1 MGYFVSALIVGLC
14 LYLVI
19 QPFFTNKK
27 EWRRDEVKDDLDSM
41 TLEQA
46 YATINELEMEFNMG
60 KLPEKDYQSLKAQYE
75 RIAAS
80 KLKEEAYEGGSP
92 DKTADPE
99 AGEADNTID
108 DEINRELEEM
118 REKRKGE

>member
-60 KLPEKDYQSLKAQYE
+60 KLPEKDYQTLKAQYE

-80 KLKEEAYEGGSP
+80 KLKEEAYAGGSP
-92 DKTADPE
+92 DKKADSE
-99 AGEADNTID
+99 TGKADNTID

-118 REKRKGE
+118 RQKRKGE

>member
-14 LYLVI
+14 IYLVI

-27 EWRRDEVKDDLDSM
+27 EWRRDEVKDDLDDI

-80 KLKEEAYEGGSP
+80 KLKEEAYEGGGS
-92 DKTADPE
+92 DKKADPE
-99 AGEADNTID
+99 TGEADNTID